1 MKNSKCCPKCHS
13 ENIVRVPDNPARYA
27 SGNNIYTT
35 NMTLFGKIP
44 VIRYVCCNCGYVENW
59 VENRH
64 ELVEIKKTFGLSWD
78 IEVHEKV
85 YQRLANEIFFRI
97 LRGEYALG
105 AKPPSYIDFAKEA
118 GSSPETVRKAIR
130 ELQQQGV
137 VEKTR
142 QGYFVTSDE
151 ATVTAFRERYLAS
164 VEKEYQNAR
173 GKVET

>member
-1 MKNSKCCPKCHS
+1 M
-13 ENIVRVPDNPARYA
+13 
-27 SGNNIYTT
+27 
-35 NMTLFGKIP
+35 
-44 VIRYVCCNCGYVENW
+44 
-59 VENRH
+59 
-64 ELVEIKKTFGLSWD
+64 SWD

-105 AKPPSYIDFAKEA
+105 DKLPSYIDFAKEA

-151 ATVTAFRERYLAS
+151 AIITAFRERYLAS

>member
-1 MKNSKCCPKCHS
+1 M
-13 ENIVRVPDNPARYA
+13 
-27 SGNNIYTT
+27 
-35 NMTLFGKIP
+35 
-44 VIRYVCCNCGYVENW
+44 
-59 VENRH
+59 
-64 ELVEIKKTFGLSWD
+64 SWD

-105 AKPPSYIDFAKEA
+105 AKLPSYIDFAKEA

-142 QGYFVTSDE
+142 RGYLVTSDK
-151 ATVTAFRERYLAS
+151 AAVITFRQQYLAF
-164 VEKEYQNAR
+164 VEKEYHNAKE
-173 GKVET
+173 KVEI

>member
-1 MKNSKCCPKCHS
+1 M
-13 ENIVRVPDNPARYA
+13 
-27 SGNNIYTT
+27 
-35 NMTLFGKIP
+35 
-44 VIRYVCCNCGYVENW
+44 
-59 VENRH
+59 
-64 ELVEIKKTFGLSWD
+64 SWD

-105 AKPPSYIDFAKEA
+105 AKLPSYIDFAKEA

-142 QGYFVTSDE
+142 RGYFVTSDRACLLYTSDA
-151 ATVTAFRERYLAS
+151 ATT
-164 VEKEYQNAR
+164 
-173 GKVET
+173 